1 MCVTQ
6 MKDGYAGF
14 LVNILQG
21 ILFMTPPGSQHEY
34 VKQCLS
40 GDLENV
46 AKGDNSAVM
55 NSKITL
61 VLISSKT
68 SHPAEFRFKLK

>member
-61 VLISSKT
+61 VLSVAR
-68 SHPAEFRFKLK
+68 PAIQLNLGSN